1 MDESIG
7 ILMAA
12 SILLVGC
19 DKQSSPSGE
28 AAPLANEQR
37 SAAPVAVPVA
47 QPALTAWQQGDKTTA
62 VSRFLE
68 ADWSAHPLFP
78 ASSPLG
84 LSADQINALSAAEK
98 EAKAGEMAA
107 ELGSLNALLVEV
119 MQVGDDAAAKG
130 DTSQARKHFTAL
142 QQCGAALASPQHP
155 IIVQPIGRA
164 FEARAKAKL
173 EKIGK

>member
-1 MDESIG
+1 MDKSIG
-7 ILMAA
+7 IIMAA
-12 SILLVGC
+12 AILLVGC
-19 DKQSSPSGE
+19 DKQSSLSGE
-28 AAPLANEQR
+28 AAPLATEQR

-47 QPALTAWQQGDKTTA
+47 QPALTAWQQGDKTTS

-68 ADWSAHPLFP
+68 ADWSAHPLFS

-119 MQVGDDAAAKG
+119 MQAGKAAAASG
-130 DTSQARKHFTAL
+130 DTTQARKHFTAL
-142 QQCGAALASPQHP
+142 QQCGAALASPRYP
-155 IIVQPIGRA
+155 AIVQSTGQG
-164 FEARAKAKL
+164 FEARAKAELTKM
-173 EKIGK
+173 GK